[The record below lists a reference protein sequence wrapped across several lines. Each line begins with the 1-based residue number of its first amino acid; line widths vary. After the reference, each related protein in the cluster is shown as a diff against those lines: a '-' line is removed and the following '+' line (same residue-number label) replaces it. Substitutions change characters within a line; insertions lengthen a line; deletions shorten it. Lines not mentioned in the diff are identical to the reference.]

1 VSDETREAST
11 LQHAV
16 AFLSIAL
23 AVVLIF
29 YLSW

>member
-1 VSDETREAST
+1 MSDEIREAST

-16 AFLSIAL
+16 AFVGIAP